1 MMVECM
7 AGKSGAING
16 HVHDATPFKFGEEEG
31 NDAIDY
37 FGKQLAKGL
46 ATNSIFSCFLFVKKI
61 IDLPRGQIND
71 R

>member
-16 HVHDATPFKFGEEEG
+16 HVHDATPFKFGEEDG

-46 ATNSIFSCFLFVKKI
+46 VNNSIFHGSFL
-61 IDLPRGQIND
+61 
-71 R
+71 

>member
-1 MMVECM
+1 MTIAMMVECM

-16 HVHDATPFKFGEEEG
+16 HVHDATPFKFGEEDG

-46 ATNSIFSCFLFVKKI
+46 VNNSIFSCFIFVLKSLI
-61 IDLPRGQIND
+61 CL
-71 R
+71 